1 MSFSAPG
8 LVLISLGYLLLLFG
22 VAWITERGLLP
33 KRWVRHPVVYILS
46 LGVYAGI
53 WAVYAAIGMASD
65 TGYGF
70 LAYYL
75 GISGA
80 FLLAPVLLNPILRI
94 GRAYQLTSLADLFA
108 YRYRSQWA
116 GTLATLCSAVALL
129 ALLSMQIQA
138 VARSASLLAPTAS
151 PKAMSLL
158 FCLIVL
164 LFAILFGARRDQ
176 GSQNHQG
183 LVLAIAFDSLVKLG
197 ALLAIGAVVLSQVF
211 GGLNGLDTWID
222 GNKAISGTLTLAID
236 DGSWRALMLM
246 SFAGVI
252 VLPHMYHMT
261 FSENPAPRALARAS
275 WGLPLYLLLLAL
287 PVPVILWGG
296 QALGVATDP
305 NFYTLGIA
313 QSLQSPWL
321 TILMYIAGLS
331 AASGLM
337 IVSTLALA
345 GMVLNHVVLP
355 LKTPKDQADIY
366 QWLQWVKR
374 LLIAVILFFALLFH
388 ETVGQNLDLAIL
400 GAISLSGM
408 LQLLP
413 GALGV
418 IYWPEGNRRGLIA
431 GLLTGLAIWLV
442 TLVLPFS
449 HTLNPLAWLD
459 FPLIPDQTNW
469 HIFTFASL
477 TANITVFGLVSIL
490 SASSPEE
497 TSAAQACSMGALSR
511 PQRRELLASSSSDFV
526 RQLSE
531 PLGPDVAQR
540 EVERALSRLKLPPV
554 EYRPYQLRRLRDQ
567 IEANLSGLLG
577 PSVARDM
584 VKRHL
589 GFKPIA
595 RDSGAQDIRYVERA
609 LGDYQNRLTGL
620 AGELDNLRRHYRQTL
635 QNLPIPACS
644 VGDDGEILMW
654 NHAMEALTG
663 ITADD
668 VVGARLM
675 ALPEHWQSLLDD
687 FNRGED
693 LHRYKHRLDLR
704 GKPHWLNLHKATL
717 SGPDHAE
724 GGSIILVE
732 DQTETR
738 LLEDELMH
746 SERLASVGR
755 LAAGVAHEIGNP
767 VTGISSLAQ
776 NLKLETDNPD
786 ILETAEQIQQQTRRI
801 STILQTLMNFARSGN
816 HAQANHYEPVHIH
829 RCVDESIN
837 LLSLSDKGMGI
848 RYRND
853 VPADLQVL
861 GDEQRLVQVFVNLLA
876 NARDASPHGG
886 TVTVGGN
893 DDGYSAIIEVV
904 DEGSGIPADQLD
916 HIFEPFYTT
925 KAPDKGTGLGLSLVY
940 SIVEEHYGNLQV
952 ESPADAAAG
961 IGTLVRLRLPAYQP
975 ESGDPHSGGV
985 SSGNDN
991 ASQNERS

>member
-1 MSFSAPG
+1 MSFSATG
-8 LVLISLGYLLLLFG
+8 LVMASLAYLLLLFG
-22 VAWITERGLLP
+22 IAWVTEQGLLP
-33 KRWVRHPVVYILS
+33 RQWVRHPLVYTLS

-53 WAVYAAIGMASD
+53 WAVYAAVGMAADS
-65 TGYGF
+65 GYGF

-80 FLLAPVLLNPILRI
+80 FLLAPVLLNPIMRI

-116 GTLATLCSAVALL
+116 GTLATVCSGLAIL

-138 VARSASLLAPTAS
+138 VAKSASILAPDTS

-176 GSQNHQG
+176 NSENHQG

-197 ALLAIGAVVLSQVF
+197 ALLAIGAIVLFNVF
-211 GGLNGLDTWID
+211 GGMNGLDDWLAV
-222 GNKAISGTLTLAID
+222 NKATTSTMTLAIE

-246 SFAGVI
+246 SFAGAV

-261 FSENPAPRALARAS
+261 FSENPSPKALAKAS

-287 PVPVILWGG
+287 PVPIILWGG
-296 QALGVATDP
+296 QALGVTTPP
-305 NFYTLGIA
+305 NFYVLGIA
-313 QSLQSPWL
+313 QSLESPFL
-321 TILMYIAGLS
+321 TLLMYIAGLS

-337 IVSTLALA
+337 IVSTLSLA
-345 GMVLNHVVLP
+345 GMVLNHIVLP
-355 LKTPKDQADIY
+355 LKTPRDQADIY
-366 QWLQWVKR
+366 RWLQWVKR
-374 LLIAVILFFALLFH
+374 LLIAVIIFFALLFH
-388 ETVGQNLDLAIL
+388 ETVGQHLDLAIL

-431 GLLTGLAIWLV
+431 GLITGLTIWFI

-449 HTLNPLAWLD
+449 HTINPLAWLGM
-459 FPLIPDQTNW
+459 PLVPDYGNW
-469 HIFTFASL
+469 HIFTFASI
-477 TANITVFGLVSIL
+477 TANITVFGLFSIL
-490 SASSPEE
+490 SASSAEE
-497 TSAAQACSMGALSR
+497 TSAAQACSLGALSR
-511 PQRRELLASSSSDFV
+511 PQRRELLATSSTDFI
-526 RQLSE
+526 RQLSD
-531 PLGPDVAQR
+531 PLGEEVARR
-540 EVERALSRLKLPPV
+540 EVERALTKLKLPAI

-567 IEANLSGLLG
+567 VEINLSGLLG

-584 VKRHL
+584 VQRHL
-589 GFKPIA
+589 GFKPLA
-595 RDSGAQDIRYVERA
+595 RGNTGQDIRYVERA
-609 LGDYQNRLTGL
+609 LGEYQNRLTGL

-644 VGDDGEILMW
+644 VGEDGEVLMW

-675 ALPEHWQSLLDD
+675 ALPEHWHHLLED
-687 FNRGED
+687 FNNGEE
-693 LHRYKHRLDLR
+693 LHRYKHRLDLK
-704 GKPHWLNLHKATL
+704 GKPHWLNLHKAAL
-717 SGPDHAE
+717 SGPDHPE

-786 ILETAEQIQQQTRRI
+786 ILDTADQIQQQTRRI
-801 STILQTLMNFARSGN
+801 STILQSLMNFARTGN
-816 HAQANHYEPVHIH
+816 HAQANRYEPVSLH
-829 RCVDESIN
+829 RCVGESIN

-848 RYRND
+848 RYRNEI
-853 VPADLQVL
+853 PEDLQVL

-876 NARDASPHGG
+876 NARDASPEGG
-886 TVTVGGN
+886 AITVSGN
-893 DDGYSAIIEVV
+893 GDGYSAIIEVV
-904 DEGSGIPADQLD
+904 DQGSGIPADQLD
-916 HIFEPFYTT
+916 HVFEPFYTT
-925 KAPDKGTGLGLSLVY
+925 KAPNKGTGLGLSLVY
-940 SIVEEHYGNLQV
+940 SIVEEHYGNIQV
-952 ESPADAAAG
+952 ESPADPDTG
-961 IGTLVRLRLPAYQP
+961 SGTLVRLRLPAYQP
-975 ESGDPHSGGV
+975 ESGETT
-985 SSGNDN
+985 
-991 ASQNERS
+991 ASQHERS

>member
-1 MSFSAPG
+1 MSFSATN
-8 LVLISLGYLLLLFG
+8 LLAASLLYLIVLFG
-22 VAWITERGLLP
+22 IAWVTERGLIP
-33 KRWVRHPVVYILS
+33 RYWVRHPLVYILS

-53 WAVYAAIGMASD
+53 WAVYAAVGIAAE

-116 GTLATLCSAVALL
+116 GTLVTLCSGGAIL

-138 VARSASLLAPTAS
+138 VTTSASILAPDTS
-151 PKAMSLL
+151 PNLISVMFSLT
-158 FCLIVL
+158 VV
-164 LFAILFGARRDQ
+164 LFAMLFGARRDQ
-176 GSQNHQG
+176 TSENHQG
-183 LVLAIAFDSLVKLG
+183 LVLAIAFDSLVKLV
-197 ALLAIGAVVLSQVF
+197 ALLVLGGVILFGVF
-211 GGLNGLDTWID
+211 GGMDGLDAWLLSNSSPATTM
-222 GNKAISGTLTLAID
+222 TLSVD
-236 DGSWRALMLM
+236 DGSWRAVMLM
-246 SFAGVI
+246 SFAGAL

-261 FSENPAPRALARAS
+261 FSENPSPKALAKAS
-275 WGLPLYLLLLAL
+275 WGLPLYLLLLGL
-287 PVPVILWGG
+287 PVPLILWGG
-296 QALGVATDP
+296 QALEVTTGP
-305 NFYTLGIA
+305 SFFSLGTA
-313 QSLQSPWL
+313 QALDNPWL
-321 TILMYIAGLS
+321 TLLMYIAGLS

-355 LKTPKDQADIY
+355 LKTPREQGDIY
-366 QWLQWVKR
+366 RWLQWIKR
-374 LLIAVILFFALLFH
+374 LLIAVIIFTALLFH
-388 ETVGQNLDLAIL
+388 ETLGKNLDLSIL
-400 GAISLSGM
+400 GIISLSGT

-431 GLLTGLAIWLV
+431 GLVTGLAIWVV

-449 HTLNPLAWLD
+449 NTVNLLGLLEAPLV
-459 FPLIPDQTNW
+459 PDYSNW
-469 HIFTFASL
+469 HIFTFISL
-477 TANITVFGLVSIL
+477 TANVAVFALISMVST
-490 SASSPEE
+490 STSEE

-511 PQRRELLASSSSDFV
+511 PQRRELLATSSTEFAK
-526 RQLSE
+526 QLAE
-531 PLGPDVAQR
+531 PLGFGVAKR
-540 EVERALSRLKLPPV
+540 EVARALSQLKLPNV

-567 IEANLSGLLG
+567 IEINLSGLLG

-589 GFKPIA
+589 GFKPMA
-595 RDSGAQDIRYVERA
+595 RGGTAQDIRYVERA
-609 LGDYQNRLTGL
+609 LGDYQNQLTGL

-644 VGDDGEILMW
+644 VGEDGEILMW
-654 NHAMEALTG
+654 NTAMESLTG

-668 VVGARLM
+668 VVGARLL
-675 ALPEHWQSLLDD
+675 ALPEHWHLLLDD
-687 FNRGED
+687 FNRGEE

-704 GKPHWLNLHKATL
+704 GKPHWLNLHKAAL
-717 SGPDHAE
+717 SGPDHPE

-786 ILETAEQIQQQTRRI
+786 ILDTADQIQQQTRRI
-801 STILQTLMNFARSGN
+801 STILQSLMNFARSGN
-816 HAQANHYEPVHIH
+816 HAQANRYEPVVVH

-837 LLSLSDKGMGI
+837 LLSLSDRGQGI
-848 RYRND
+848 HFVND
-853 VPADLQVL
+853 CPPDLRVL
-861 GDEQRLVQVFVNLLA
+861 GDEQRLVQVFINLLA
-876 NARDASPHGG
+876 NARDASP
-886 TVTVGGN
+886 VGGSIRVSGN
-893 DDGYSAIIEVV
+893 GDGYSAIIEVT
-904 DEGSGIPADQLD
+904 DEGSGIPQDQLD

-925 KAPDKGTGLGLSLVY
+925 KAPNQGTGLGLSLVY
-940 SIVEEHYGNLQV
+940 SIVEEHYGNIQV
-952 ESPADAAAG
+952 DSPADAKT
-961 IGTLVRLRLPAYQP
+961 GTGTCVRLRLPAYEP
-975 ESGDPHSGGV
+975 DT
-985 SSGNDN
+985 DYT
-991 ASQNERS
+991 AISQNERS

>member
-1 MSFSAPG
+1 MSFSATNL
-8 LVLISLGYLLLLFG
+8 LVASLLYLIVLFG
-22 VAWITERGLLP
+22 IAWVTERGLIP
-33 KRWVRHPVVYILS
+33 RYWVRHPLVYTLS

-53 WAVYAAIGMASD
+53 WAVYAAVGIAAE

-116 GTLATLCSAVALL
+116 GTLVTLCSGGAIL

-138 VARSASLLAPTAS
+138 VTTSASILAPDTS
-151 PKAMSLL
+151 PNLISVMFSLT
-158 FCLIVL
+158 VV
-164 LFAILFGARRDQ
+164 LFAMLFGARRDQ
-176 GSQNHQG
+176 TSENHQG
-183 LVLAIAFDSLVKLG
+183 LVLAIAFDSLVKLV
-197 ALLAIGAVVLSQVF
+197 ALLVLGGVILFGVF
-211 GGLNGLDTWID
+211 GGLDGLDAWLLSNSSPATTM
-222 GNKAISGTLTLAID
+222 TLSVD
-236 DGSWRALMLM
+236 DGSWRAVMLM
-246 SFAGVI
+246 SFAGAL

-261 FSENPAPRALARAS
+261 FSENPSPKALAKAS
-275 WGLPLYLLLLAL
+275 WGLPLYLLLLGL
-287 PVPVILWGG
+287 PVPLILWGG
-296 QALGVATDP
+296 QALEVTTGP
-305 NFYTLGIA
+305 SFFSLGTA
-313 QSLQSPWL
+313 QALDNPWL
-321 TILMYIAGLS
+321 TLLMYIAGLS

-355 LKTPKDQADIY
+355 LKTPREQGDIY
-366 QWLQWVKR
+366 RWLQWIKR
-374 LLIAVILFFALLFH
+374 LLIAVIIFTALLFH
-388 ETVGQNLDLAIL
+388 ETLGKNLDLSIL
-400 GAISLSGM
+400 GIISLSGT

-431 GLLTGLAIWLV
+431 GLVTGLAIWVV

-449 HTLNPLAWLD
+449 NTVNLLGLLEAPLV
-459 FPLIPDQTNW
+459 PDYSNW
-469 HIFTFASL
+469 HIFTFISL
-477 TANITVFGLVSIL
+477 TANVAVFALISMVST
-490 SASSPEE
+490 STSEE

-511 PQRRELLASSSSDFV
+511 PQRRELLATSSTEFAK
-526 RQLSE
+526 QLAE
-531 PLGPDVAQR
+531 PLGFGVAKR
-540 EVERALSRLKLPPV
+540 EVARALSQLKLPNV

-567 IEANLSGLLG
+567 IEINLSGLLG

-589 GFKPIA
+589 GFKPMA
-595 RDSGAQDIRYVERA
+595 RGGTAQDIRYVERA
-609 LGDYQNRLTGL
+609 LGDYQNQLTGL

-644 VGDDGEILMW
+644 VGEDGEILMW
-654 NHAMEALTG
+654 NTAMESLTG

-668 VVGARLM
+668 VVGARLL
-675 ALPEHWQSLLDD
+675 ALPEHWHLLLDD
-687 FNRGED
+687 FNRGEE

-704 GKPHWLNLHKATL
+704 GKPHWLNLHKAAL
-717 SGPDHAE
+717 SGPDHPE

-786 ILETAEQIQQQTRRI
+786 ILDTADQIQQQTRRI
-801 STILQTLMNFARSGN
+801 STILQSLMNFARTGN
-816 HAQANHYEPVHIH
+816 HAQANRYEPVVIH

-837 LLSLSDKGMGI
+837 LLSLSDRGQGI
-848 RYRND
+848 HFVND
-853 VPADLQVL
+853 CPPNLRVL
-861 GDEQRLVQVFVNLLA
+861 GDEQRLLQVFINLLA
-876 NARDASPHGG
+876 NARDASQ
-886 TVTVGGN
+886 VGGSIRVSGN
-893 DDGYSAIIEVV
+893 GDGYSAIIEVT
-904 DEGSGIPADQLD
+904 DEGSGIPQDQLD

-925 KAPDKGTGLGLSLVY
+925 KAPNQGTGLGLSLVY
-940 SIVEEHYGNLQV
+940 SIVEEHYGNIQV
-952 ESPADAAAG
+952 DSPADAKT
-961 IGTLVRLRLPAYQP
+961 GTGTCVRLRLPAYEP
-975 ESGDPHSGGV
+975 DT
-985 SSGNDN
+985 DYT
-991 ASQNERS
+991 AISQNERS